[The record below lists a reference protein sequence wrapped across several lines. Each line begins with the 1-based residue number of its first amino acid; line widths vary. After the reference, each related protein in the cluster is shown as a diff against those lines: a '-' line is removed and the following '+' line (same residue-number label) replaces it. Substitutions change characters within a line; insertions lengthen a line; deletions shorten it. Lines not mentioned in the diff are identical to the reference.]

1 MVWNTR
7 LKNWSINYKIEHS
20 LKLFKTVRNHEQIRG
35 FRLKRETPKHS
46 QISLYVINSGIQM
59 AIHRVS
65 P

>member
-35 FRLKRETPKHS
+35 FRLKRKTPKHS
-46 QISLYVINSGIQM
+46 
-59 AIHRVS
+59 
-65 P
+65 